1 MSDLI
6 KVLVVIPAR
15 YASSRLPGK
24 PLAMIGSR
32 AMIHRVYDQV
42 KKCDVVDKVIIA
54 TDDQRIEAY
63 CTQHQLDYAMTKAD
77 HPSGTDRVAEVAKM
91 YPEYEVVINVQGDEP
106 FINPNQIRDLV
117 EMFVDP
123 ASIIVTQCT
132 EIEEGDLLHDFN
144 VVKVVR
150 DQLDKVLYFSRQA
163 IPAHRDLPYRE
174 WFSKSKYYQH
184 IGIYG
189 FRREALLQLVEL
201 PISSLELSE
210 SLEQLRW
217 MDYGYDIIAKE
228 TDYEC
233 IGVDT
238 EEDLMKAR
246 KLVEINGE
254 I

>member
-15 YASSRLPGK
+15 YASTRLPGK
-24 PLAMIGSR
+24 PLAMIGSK
-32 AMIHRVYDQV
+32 AMIHRVYDQASN
-42 KKCDVVDKVIIA
+42 CDAVDKVVIA
-54 TDDQRIEAY
+54 TDDQRIVDY
-63 CTQHQLDYAMTKAD
+63 CNKHSLECKLTKVD

-91 YPEYEVVINVQGDEP
+91 YPDYEVVVNVQGDEP
-106 FINPNQIRDLV
+106 FINPNQISDLI

-123 ASIIVTQCT
+123 ASVIVTQCS
-132 EIEEGDLLHDFN
+132 ELEDVDLLHDFN
-144 VVKVVR
+144 VVKVIR

-174 WFSKSKYYQH
+174 WITKSKYYQH

-189 FRREALLQLVEL
+189 FRRDALLQLVEL
-201 PISSLELSE
+201 PISNLELSE

-228 TDYEC
+228 TIYES

>member
-1 MSDLI
+1 MSPLI

-15 YASSRLPGK
+15 YDSTRLPGK
-24 PLAMIGSR
+24 PLEMIGSK

-42 KKCDVVDKVIIA
+42 IKCEAVDKAIVA
-54 TDDQRIEAY
+54 TDDQRIMDY
-63 CTQHQLDYAMTKAD
+63 CNDNHLNCSMTNPQHI
-77 HPSGTDRVAEVAKM
+77 SGTDRVAEVAAQH
-91 YPEYEVVINVQGDEP
+91 EGYEVVINVQGDEP
-106 FINPNQIRDLV
+106 FIDPNQILDLI

-123 ASIIVTQCT
+123 ASDIVTQCIA
-132 EIEEGDLLHDFN
+132 IENGDRLHDFN

-174 WFSKSKYYQH
+174 WIDKAKYFQH
-184 IGIYG
+184 VGIYG
-189 FRREALLQLVEL
+189 FRRDTLLQLVEL
-201 PISSLELSE
+201 PTSDIEKIE

-217 MDYGYDIIAKE
+217 MDYGYEIIAKE
-228 TDYEC
+228 TQYEA

-238 EEDLMKAR
+238 FEDLMKAR

>member
-15 YASSRLPGK
+15 YASTRLPGK
-24 PLAMIGSR
+24 PLAMLGSK

-42 KKCDVVDKVIIA
+42 QKCDAVDKVVVA
-54 TDDQRIEAY
+54 TDDTRIMEY
-63 CTQHQLDYAMTKAD
+63 CTLNKLDCAMTKAD
-77 HPSGTDRVAEVAKM
+77 HPSGTDRVAEVASM
-91 YPEYEVVINVQGDEP
+91 YPDYEVVVNVQGDEP
-106 FINPNQIRDLV
+106 FINPNQISDLI

-123 ASIIVTQCT
+123 ASGIVTQCI
-132 EIEEGDLLHDFN
+132 EIEDGDLLHDFN

-163 IPAHRDLPYRE
+163 IPAHRDLPFRE
-174 WFSKSKYYQH
+174 WFSKTKYYQH

-189 FRREALLQLVEL
+189 FRRDVLLQLVEL

-228 TDYEC
+228 TEYDS

-238 EEDLMKAR
+238 EEDLLKAR
-246 KLVEINGE
+246 KLVEIDGE
-254 I
+254 V

>member
-15 YASSRLPGK
+15 YASTRLPGK
-24 PLAMIGSR
+24 PLAMIGSK
-32 AMIHRVYDQV
+32 AMIHHVYAQAT
-42 KKCDVVDKVIIA
+42 KCDAVDKVIIA
-54 TDDQRIEAY
+54 TDDQRIMEY
-63 CTQHQLDYAMTKAD
+63 CSTHSLDCEMTRAD
-77 HPSGTDRVAEVAKM
+77 HPSGTDRVAEVALM
-91 YPEYEVVINVQGDEP
+91 YPDYEVVVNVQGDEP
-106 FINPNQIRDLV
+106 FINPNQISDLI

-123 ASIIVTQCT
+123 ASVIVTQCI
-132 EIEEGDLLHDFN
+132 EIDNGDLLHDFN
-144 VVKVVR
+144 VVKIVR

-174 WFSKSKYYQH
+174 WINKSKYYQH

-189 FRREALLQLVEL
+189 FRRDALLQLVEL
-201 PISSLELSE
+201 PISNLEMSE

-217 MDYGYDIIAKE
+217 MDYGYDIVAKE
-228 TDYEC
+228 TEYES

-246 KLVEINGE
+246 KLIEINGE

>member
-1 MSDLI
+1 MSVLI

-15 YASSRLPGK
+15 YASTRLPGK
-24 PLAMIGSR
+24 PLEMIGSR
-32 AMIHRVYDQV
+32 SMIHRVYDQAM
-42 KKCDVVDKVIIA
+42 KSDAVDKVVIA
-54 TDDQRIEAY
+54 TDDQRIMDY
-63 CTQHQLDYAMTKAD
+63 CKTHSLDCTMTGVE
-77 HPSGTDRVAEVAKM
+77 HVSGTDRVAEVAAL
-91 YPEYEVVINVQGDEP
+91 YPDYEVVVNVQGDEP
-106 FINPNQIRDLV
+106 FIDPNQISDLV

-123 ASIIVTQCT
+123 ASEIVTQCI
-132 EIEEGDLLHDFN
+132 EIEDGDKLHDFN

-163 IPAHRDLPYRE
+163 IPAHRDIPYRD
-174 WFSKSKYYQH
+174 WIDKTKYYQH

-189 FRREALLQLVEL
+189 FRRETLLQLIEL
-201 PISSLELSE
+201 PLSDLEKSE

-217 MDYGYDIIAKE
+217 MDYGYDILAKE
-228 TDYEC
+228 TEYEA

-238 EEDLMKAR
+238 LEDLMKAR